1 MEKFQLYEDIATRT
15 NGDIYVG
22 VVGPVRTGKS
32 TFIKRFMETSVLPNI
47 EDKNVRERATDE
59 LPQGAS
65 GKTVMTTQPKFV
77 PNDAVRITLK
87 DNMTMNVRLID
98 CVGYLINGALGDKE
112 DGRDRLVSTPWSDEQ
127 IPFYEA
133 AKIGTD
139 KVIKEHST
147 IGIVMTTD
155 GSIAGIDR
163 KDYIDAEEKVI
174 AELKG
179 IGKPFVIVLNCKEPK
194 SKDAQKLKN
203 ALCEKYGVA
212 TVAIN
217 AEEMGENEAD
227 EIFKAVLLEF
237 PIKLIDVKTPKWLR
251 VMSADNDIIKEI
263 EEEIMRASENA
274 FKMRDYESF
283 TALFNT
289 SENIEPNPSVSV
301 ELGEG
306 KLTVDIV
313 AKSDLFNR
321 VLSKECDEDITED
334 YKMMAYIRSLRHAKR
349 EYERI
354 KDALNEVNETGYG
367 IVMPTFDDMI
377 LEKPEP
383 MKHGSR
389 FGVKLK
395 ASAPS
400 LHIMRVDVETEV
412 SPIVGTEQQGEDMVK
427 YLMNELETD
436 ASNIWNSNMF
446 GKSLNTLVKD
456 GLDNKLNS
464 MPKEAQAKLRKTV
477 TRIVNEGKGGVICIL
492 L

>member
-1 MEKFQLYEDIATRT
+1 
-15 NGDIYVG
+15 
-22 VVGPVRTGKS
+22 
-32 TFIKRFMETSVLPNI
+32 
-47 EDKNVRERATDE
+47 
-59 LPQGAS
+59 
-65 GKTVMTTQPKFV
+65 
-77 PNDAVRITLK
+77 
-87 DNMTMNVRLID
+87 
-98 CVGYLINGALGDKE
+98 
-112 DGRDRLVSTPWSDEQ
+112 
-127 IPFYEA
+127 
-133 AKIGTD
+133 
-139 KVIKEHST
+139 
-147 IGIVMTTD
+147 
-155 GSIAGIDR
+155 
-163 KDYIDAEEKVI
+163 
-174 AELKG
+174 
-179 IGKPFVIVLNCKEPK
+179 
-194 SKDAQKLKN
+194 
-203 ALCEKYGVA
+203 
-212 TVAIN
+212 
-217 AEEMGENEAD
+217 
-227 EIFKAVLLEF
+227 
-237 PIKLIDVKTPKWLR
+237 
-251 VMSADNDIIKEI
+251 
-263 EEEIMRASENA
+263 
-274 FKMRDYESF
+274 MRDYESF